1 MNILAGCIAPT
12 AVFMLRYFS
21 HSCFSADR
29 QLKGNRWKCV
39 HFRDYGAQFDSE
51 TLVNYSDVVR
61 WEDFFHCN
69 IISTIDCHLQHCY
82 VCIFAVILTNIDL
95 QMDFQLVS
103 NFSVCTKPHG
113 NHHRAAGDDHGGDDD
128 DQYHD
133 DD

>member
-1 MNILAGCIAPT
+1 MHCPHCSFHAKVLFTFVASLEILELCA
-12 AVFMLRYFS
+12 RS
-21 HSCFSADR
+21 H
-29 QLKGNRWKCV
+29 L
-39 HFRDYGAQFDSE
+39 RDYGAQFDSE

-82 VCIFAVILTNIDL
+82 VCILSNIDL